1 LPGPSNVDA
10 SLIVILMVMMMM
22 VLPATMPTVIAPPA
36 VVAPIACIAV
46 TVVRRS
52 RCIDHGRRCLID
64 DRRLLDIHGRRRP
77 KVKADVHVSERGAG
91 GACCAKACDE

>member
-10 SLIVILMVMMMM
+10 SLIIILMVMMM
-22 VLPATMPTVIAPPA
+22 VLPALVPAVIAPPA
-36 VVAPIACIAV
+36 VVAPIACV
-46 TVVRRS
+46 TITIVGRS
-52 RCIDHGRRCLID
+52 RCIDHWRRCLID